1 MRVLLDE
8 SVPNDLR
15 RYLGDHRVS
24 TVQDEG
30 WKGAKDGELLER
42 ASQEFDV
49 FVTADQNLP
58 HQQNLG
64 RFELAVVILVAYR
77 NRLEDY
83 LPLLPE
89 LREAVLKSAPGEA
102 VEVCSVADSK

>member
-8 SVPNDLR
+8 SVPHDLR
-15 RYLGDHRVS
+15 EYLEEYDIS

-42 ASQEFDV
+42 ASRKFAV
-49 FVTADQNLP
+49 LVTADQNLP

-64 RFELAVVILVAYR
+64 RFKLAVVILVAYR

-83 LPLLPE
+83 LPLLQE
-89 LREAVLKSAPGEA
+89 LKEAVLNTAPGEA
-102 VEVCSVADSK
+102 VQVSSGRRLK